1 MKQEINKVNKEAKK
15 EYIYKFLIS
24 IVVRL
29 SFLIIPYFYSYAVE
43 EITDGN
49 LNRALALTG
58 FLLLFTVIY
67 YVSTIIN
74 DYFYEKLYKKI
85 YNGLTKVGLQYTEK
99 NSIHSLSRI
108 PLGEYNSIMTDDM
121 NVIADFYGNIPMA
134 IARLIDFIIVFYYFF
149 SVNIL
154 VGALAIIVSIVVLVY
169 LYFGNRRV
177 NMINE
182 QDKATHA
189 QRLGVLQEYFFGM
202 KEVKGFRLFNSMNK
216 RIEKNYDNYLNWH
229 TKYGLWTVIVTNVAL
244 GIVEIVKILILFYG
258 LILASRGDM
267 SIAVILLIY
276 SYFDKLI
283 SNYTGILDFNTR
295 LQNAKVSKNR
305 IYKLEEFS
313 SNNRNDE
320 GEKTIGRGMIDFKDV
335 LYGDR
340 NDPILNHFTCHIPSR
355 NVTVITGKTG
365 AGKTGIIDLLLKLN
379 RQHEGEISIDKIG
392 ITEYAD
398 DIYFGSVAAVR
409 KNPTFFHMSIRDNLT
424 VIEPDFEKVVNV
436 CKELGVHED
445 IMQLHDGYDT
455 VISENAAN
463 ITTDI
468 KFMLSIARVI
478 LKDPRILLF
487 DETLNAFPKEVDL
500 KLIEYFKKTKGKHN
514 VIIISKEKHVLEE
527 ADQVI
532 YMEKGENIASGKHE
546 TLMLQSR
553 KYKKYYNEL

>member
-49 LNRALALTG
+49 LNRALVLTG
-58 FLLLFTVIY
+58 FLLLFTIVY

-85 YNGLTKVGLQYTEK
+85 YNGLTRVGLQYTEK

-134 IARLIDFIIVFYYFF
+134 TARLIDFVIVFYYFF
-149 SVNIL
+149 SVNVL
-154 VGALAIIVSIVVLVY
+154 VGALAIIVSIAVLVY

-202 KEVKGFRLFNSMNK
+202 KEVKGFRLFNSMHK

-258 LILASRGDM
+258 LILASRGEM

-340 NDPILNHFTCHIPSR
+340 SDPILNHFTCHIPSR

-436 CKELGVHED
+436 CKELGVHDD

-455 VISENAAN
+455 VISENASN
-463 ITTDI
+463 ITTDT

-478 LKDPRILLF
+478 LKDPKILLF

-553 KYKKYYNEL
+553 KYKNYYNEL